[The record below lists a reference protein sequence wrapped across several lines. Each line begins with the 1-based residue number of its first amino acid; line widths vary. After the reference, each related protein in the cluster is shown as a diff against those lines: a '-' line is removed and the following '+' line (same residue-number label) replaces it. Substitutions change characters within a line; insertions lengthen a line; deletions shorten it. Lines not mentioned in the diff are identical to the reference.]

1 MPDPKNR
8 SDIEDKGSKTPP
20 APEETEVKSRLDE
33 MDEKL
38 TETIAA
44 AKAAG
49 SDTEAVMAE
58 IKSLK
63 KTIDTIKE
71 SMADFP
77 GHYEKQLKAI
87 GDQVDA
93 FQTGAA
99 LASVGKANAP
109 HGANAMVQKV
119 MDSPQY
125 KSMLE
130 QDSGG
135 KYKQIKTSAHS
146 DGNWTERI
154 AIESFAA
161 AGIKAP
167 APVVISDMAGTDTD
181 VRRPGTLEQRDWAM
195 NVRSRIPSVITAGAA
210 TYTVPK
216 ETLPSRY
223 GAWKTTLAASING
236 DPTPTST
243 ATLTDVEGIMR
254 GSVHR
259 FYNASD
265 VLLGSAV
272 VVSWDTGTKVV
283 TYVTNSLDF
292 DATSGW
298 KVTSEN
304 YAATA
309 ELGEKPNQFVGSTT
323 ESFTLKVL
331 ASILPTTVNALNTI
345 QGMAAL
351 IERKMP
357 YRADRNLSQ
366 HLIYGDGSAD
376 ELQGLRTYSGA
387 QSYLWS
393 SGVSG
398 DNQVDALMRAI
409 NLIPW
414 GVPIDVL
421 MSQVDL
427 PALTLLKGSDGHYLR
442 TGSFGQVPLTQI
454 GLSWFLGSH
463 ELVFDYAVTSGDFT
477 CINWMGASEIADQ
490 NTASLQ
496 WGYIDDDFV
505 KNIIRARSEQTLAHA
520 ILDAQEYVVGEWDA
534 AP

>member
-1 MPDPKNR
+1 MPKNE
-8 SDIEDKGSKTPP
+8 STIEDKGRKTAP
-20 APEETEVKSRLDE
+20 APEESEVKSRLAE
-33 MDEKL
+33 MEEKL
-38 TETIAA
+38 EETIAT

-49 SDTEAVMAE
+49 TDTEAVMTE

-63 KTIDTIKE
+63 EVIETVQE
-71 SMADFP
+71 SMADLP

-99 LASVGKANAP
+99 LSSMGKAGVP
-109 HGANAMVQKV
+109 HGVKAITKQVMEHPVYEAM
-119 MDSPQY
+119 MA
-125 KSMLE
+125 KSGE
-130 QDSGG
+130 
-135 KYKQIKTSAHS
+135 KYQQLKTSSHA
-146 DGNWTERI
+146 DGNWSERI
-154 AIESFAA
+154 AIDSYAA
-161 AGIKAP
+161 AGYKAP
-167 APVVISDMAGTDTD
+167 SPVVISDMAGVDTD
-181 VRRPGTLEQRDWAM
+181 YRRPGIHEAREWAM
-195 NVRSRIPSVITAGAA
+195 DVVSRIPSVITAGAT
-210 TYTVPK
+210 TYTVPR

-223 GAWKTTLAASING
+223 GAWKTTLAANVNG

-243 ATLTDVEGIMR
+243 ATLTDTEGCNI
-254 GSVHR
+254 GAVHR

-265 VLLGSAV
+265 VQIGSAV
-272 VVSWDTGTKVV
+272 VVSFDPATDIV

-304 YAATA
+304 YAAIA
-309 ELGEKPNQFVGSTT
+309 ELGEKPNQYLGNSS

-345 QGMAAL
+345 QGMSAM

-357 YRADRNLSQ
+357 IRHRRNLSK
-366 HLIYGDGSAD
+366 HIIYGDGTAD
-376 ELQGLRTYSGA
+376 ELQGLSTYTGA

-398 DNQVDALMRAI
+398 DNQVDAVMRAI

-463 ELVFDYAVTSGDFT
+463 ELVFDYAVTSGDFFP
-477 CINWMGASEIADQ
+477 INFAGASEIADQ
-490 NTASLQ
+490 NTASLM

-505 KNIIRARSEQTLAHA
+505 KNIVRARYEATLAHA
-520 ILDAQEYVVGEWDA
+520 IIDPQEYVVAEWDA